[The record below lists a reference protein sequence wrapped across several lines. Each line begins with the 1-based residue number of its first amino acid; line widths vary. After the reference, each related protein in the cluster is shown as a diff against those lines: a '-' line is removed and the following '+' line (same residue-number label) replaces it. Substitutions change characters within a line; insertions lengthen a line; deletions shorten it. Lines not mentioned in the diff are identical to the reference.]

1 LVKLITGTN
10 SVFVTLFE
18 RMTLT
23 NPDILVNLVFRDETS
38 ANKVIKTIDSS
49 VSTDRVNKLTI
60 EVVTTE
66 GAEDLD
72 NAKVFLN
79 SGYYSY
85 QMYESDDGTRNITG
99 KTLLETGIL
108 IFNLDETFT
117 EYAGTTNETIY
128 KG

>member
-108 IFNLDETFT
+108 IFNLDETQT

>member
-1 LVKLITGTN
+1 
-10 SVFVTLFE
+10 
-18 RMTLT
+18 MTLT